1 MRSFPGMMDQ
11 RIRWS
16 LLRTMHDLRI
26 EQFLLIS
33 QVVGWSI
40 RYSEIYSAHPM
51 TRKKDLYIASYIES
65 D

>member
-1 MRSFPGMMDQ
+1 MMDH

-16 LLRTMHDLRI
+16 LLRTMHDLHV

-33 QVVGWSI
+33 LAVGWLI

-51 TRKKDLYIASYIES
+51 THKKDLYIASYIES